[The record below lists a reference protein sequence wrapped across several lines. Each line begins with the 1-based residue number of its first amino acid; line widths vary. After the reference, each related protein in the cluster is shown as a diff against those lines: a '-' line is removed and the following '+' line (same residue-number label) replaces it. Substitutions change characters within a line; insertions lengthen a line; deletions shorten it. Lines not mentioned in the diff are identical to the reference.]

1 MTAKEAATLGRGKEV
16 LTVADS
22 HRLEDISFTS

>member
-16 LTVADS
+16 LTVAV
-22 HRLEDISFTS
+22 LIGLKVISFTS